1 MGKQEYLID
10 TNALIDYLGMK
21 LPKKGMSF
29 LNEVVDVVPYLSVIS
44 KIELLGFN
52 TTEEQYAILSSFIA
66 DSVVFD
72 LSDKVVEK
80 CIELRKK
87 TRIKL
92 PDAIIA
98 STALVYDLKLISRNT
113 SDFNHIK
120 GLVTI
125 NPHSI

>member
-21 LPKKGMSF
+21 LPKKGISF

-113 SDFNHIK
+113 SDFNHID

>member
-21 LPKKGMSF
+21 LPEKGMSF

-52 TTEEQYAILSSFIA
+52 TTEEQYAVLSSFIA

-113 SDFNHIK
+113 SDFNHIG